1 MNSLNHIRSLF
12 FLFFCLS
19 SAWSQ
24 DPVHYNLNDENGL
37 PSNEVY
43 QVLQDKQGFIWIG
56 CDAGLFKYDGFEYKQ
71 YKNED
76 QNGRAISD
84 LNLDVKGRVWARN
97 FNGEIY
103 CLINDRLQLV
113 TKYLKTNVAHAEFA
127 LDEKGNCWAVFNST
141 VYSIEPSGKIVYKQ
155 KIYFKNKPLGQINDV
170 IFQNEKLVL
179 ADRFNSVFVFNPK
192 SKQLKEIDKGHLTPE
207 RNIFFRQ
214 GKKLMLLSES
224 TLNNKIT
231 LNEILSTKTRLQ
243 QTILLTPTNSRLYII
258 PQISQTENWICTA
271 NGVGKFSSNVTSLDE
286 LSRNFKGYSVSH
298 IMKDT
303 EGNYWISTLNQGIII
318 VPNWSI
324 TRIDERNFSLPEN
337 HITALKAINKNQ
349 VIIGTYTGRLFML
362 TISPRKIEE
371 IKSNT
376 NQKTISVKYIHPFKN
391 QFIASHGPLSVF
403 TTKNIIAS
411 YPIYSSK
418 DAVLNEDSLYFIFS
432 ERFGA
437 IHLNDLRP
445 ELKIKTR
452 EGGGRTICY
461 NPKDK
466 TIYFSFSKGLF
477 SMKNGHLKS
486 IHLKDEPVFV
496 SSLSVN
502 DGIVYC
508 ASLSKGLLVLQDSK
522 ILKHFSE
529 DNSIIENELR
539 IVHSYN
545 RFCWVSSREKLYRIN
560 LATDELAAFSYLNG
574 INPRDINA
582 IDNGGN
588 YIFIATNKG
597 LIYFP
602 ETLKWKNTQAPKLY
616 INYVLI
622 EGKKQTNLSKIIL
635 PFNNHNFSVDLSSIS
650 FRSRGNYTYR
660 YRLSGLNDKWTSI
673 PANNRQITFSH
684 LPSGTYT
691 FEVQAVNENGICSE
705 TRSFPITIEQALWE
719 TWWFYVLVTLLFI
732 VIIALIFYSRLKYLK
747 RKADLKNKLVGSQ
760 LTALK
765 SQMNPHFMF
774 NALNSIQDLMLHK
787 DTKGSNLYISKFSNL
802 MRKVLNA
809 SDQSSITLQEEIE
822 ILSLY
827 LDLEK
832 LRFGNEFTFELN
844 LDETI
849 DPYSVTLPSMILQP
863 FVENAIKH
871 GLLHKKGEKKLSIQ
885 FILQEQLI
893 CEITDNGIGRKH
905 AEEIKSRQ
913 NRNAS
918 FATSATE
925 KRIELLN
932 SFDRVNYKFEII
944 DLIENGQA
952 AGTKVR
958 ISLPKD

>member
-1 MNSLNHIRSLF
+1 MKIYLHIYILILTS
-12 FLFFCLS
+12 CCWS
-19 SAWSQ
+19 TAWSQ

-84 LNLDVKGRVWARN
+84 LNLDVKGRLWARN

-103 CLINDRLQLV
+103 CLVNDRLQLV
-113 TKYLKTNVAHAEFA
+113 TKNLKTNVAHAEFA
-127 LDEKGNCWAVFNST
+127 LDEKGNCWSIFNSI
-141 VYSIEPSGKIVYKQ
+141 VYSIAPSGKILFKHKIHFKQ
-155 KIYFKNKPLGQINDV
+155 QLFGQINDV
-170 IFQNEKLVL
+170 ILQDGKLIM
-179 ADRFNSVFVFNPK
+179 ADRFNSVYVFNIK
-192 SKQLKEIDKGHLTPE
+192 TKQLQEIDKGHLTPE

-214 GKKLMLLSES
+214 GKKIMLLSES

-231 LNEILSTKTRLQ
+231 LNEILATKTRLQ
-243 QTILLTPTNSRLYII
+243 QTILLTPANSRLYII
-258 PQISQTENWICTA
+258 PQISKTENWICTA
-271 NGVGKFSSNVTSLDE
+271 NGVGKFSPNVKSLDE
-286 LSRNFKGYSVSH
+286 LSRHFQGNSVSH
-298 IMKDT
+298 IMKDA
-303 EGNYWISTLNQGIII
+303 EGNYWISTLNKGIII

-324 TRIDERNFSLPEN
+324 TRIDEHNFSLPEN
-337 HITALKAINKNQ
+337 HITALKALNKNQ
-349 VIIGTYTGRLFML
+349 VLVGTYTGRLFL
-362 TISPRKIEE
+362 LSISPRKIEE
-371 IKSNT
+371 IKSRT
-376 NQKTISVKYIHPFKN
+376 PQKTISVKFIHRFKN

-418 DAVLNEDSLYFIFS
+418 DAVLNGDSLYFIFS
-432 ERFGA
+432 ERFGS

-452 EGGGRTICY
+452 EGGGRMICY

-466 TIYFSFSKGLF
+466 TIYFSLSKGLY
-477 SMKNGHLKS
+477 SMKNGHLKC
-486 IHLKDEPVFV
+486 INLNAEPVFV
-496 SSLSVN
+496 SSISVN
-502 DGIVYC
+502 NGFVYC
-508 ASLSKGLLVLQDSK
+508 ASLSKGLLVIQDSK
-522 ILKHFSE
+522 ILKRFSE
-529 DNSIIENELR
+529 ENSTIENELR
-539 IVHSYN
+539 VVHSYN
-545 RFCWVSSREKLYRIN
+545 NYCWVSSREKLYRIN
-560 LATDELAAFSYLNG
+560 LATNELAAFSYLNG

-588 YIFIATNKG
+588 YLFIATNKG

-635 PFNNHNFSVDLSSIS
+635 PFYNLNFSVDLSSIS

-660 YRLSGLNDKWTSI
+660 YRLSGLNDKWTTI
-673 PANNRQITFSH
+673 PANNHQITFSH

-705 TRSFPITIEQALWE
+705 TRSFPITIKQALWE

-827 LDLEK
+827 LELEK

-844 LDETI
+844 LDEAI

-913 NRNAS
+913 NRNTS
-918 FATSATE
+918 FATRATE